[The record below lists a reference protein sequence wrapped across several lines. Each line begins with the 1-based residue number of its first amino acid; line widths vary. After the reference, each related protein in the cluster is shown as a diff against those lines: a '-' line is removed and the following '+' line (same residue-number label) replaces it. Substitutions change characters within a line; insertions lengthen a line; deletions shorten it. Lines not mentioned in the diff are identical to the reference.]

1 MNTFHETRYYFFGEF
16 FKRQNNYETKTIAI
30 IDFLL
35 SKNKKLV
42 FLVDEITKLPGKWK
56 RTMISCLK
64 EFVEDLYSKNLYL
77 IVLSTVTIFQVFGLL
92 LMQIF

>member
-1 MNTFHETRYYFFGEF
+1 MLLFFFGEF
-16 FKRQNNYETKTIAI
+16 FKRQNNEETKTAI

-42 FLVDEITKLPGKWK
+42 FLVDEIIKLPGKWK

-64 EFVEDLYSKNLYL
+64 EFVEDLYSKNLY
-77 IVLSTVTIFQVFGLL
+77 
-92 LMQIF
+92 